1 MFLFCK
7 KEISLLLFIQL
18 CESLESA
25 GTLMQK
31 VLGKVEKS
39 WKFEFESI
47 FLVGTMITYL
57 PH

>member
-7 KEISLLLFIQL
+7 KEISLLLFMQL

-39 WKFEFESI
+39 PGNSGI
-47 FLVGTMITYL
+47 
-57 PH
+57 